1 MPYVTRHSLVS
12 MVILLVVA
20 AMLSLGFLWSGLYD
34 VGADDAHL
42 PPVHAAL
49 ETLRDRSIAVRA
61 RDIVVPNLAD
71 PSLIR
76 QGAGNYEAMCSGC
89 HLAPGKSATELSRG
103 LYPAPPAFFAGVPA
117 TAARQFWV
125 IQHGIKASA
134 MPAWGKSMDTPAIW
148 GLVAL
153 LQKLPTLDAAQYQA
167 LVESSAGHSH
177 GPGTRAGMETEE
189 AHAHSHSHASES
201 DHDKSA
207 AATSADAKP
216 AAAVVDRFSAALAH
230 GDLATAQS
238 LLDPQVL
245 ILESGGAE
253 QSRDEYMAQHAGADV
268 AFLRDAQVHPGR
280 RRAQALG
287 DLAWVG
293 SESEIHLSEK
303 GRPVTVRSTE
313 TMVLLRHH
321 GAWRIVHIHW
331 SSRPKR

>member
-49 ETLRDRSIAVRA
+49 ETLRDRSIAVRS

-71 PSLIR
+71 PALIR

-134 MPAWGKSMDTPAIW
+134 MPAWGKSMDTPAARQAMTARGVEPVLDTPSHFRSELEADLARW
-148 GLVAL
+148 REVTRKA
-153 LQKLPTLDAAQYQA
+153 KLTLD
-167 LVESSAGHSH
+167 
-177 GPGTRAGMETEE
+177 
-189 AHAHSHSHASES
+189 
-201 DHDKSA
+201 
-207 AATSADAKP
+207 
-216 AAAVVDRFSAALAH
+216 
-230 GDLATAQS
+230 
-238 LLDPQVL
+238 
-245 ILESGGAE
+245 
-253 QSRDEYMAQHAGADV
+253 
-268 AFLRDAQVHPGR
+268 
-280 RRAQALG
+280 
-287 DLAWVG
+287 
-293 SESEIHLSEK
+293 
-303 GRPVTVRSTE
+303 
-313 TMVLLRHH
+313 
-321 GAWRIVHIHW
+321 
-331 SSRPKR
+331 